1 MIKSKWGR
9 IINFSTIAVPL
20 DLEGEMAYSCS
31 KSAIEKMSRIMSKEL
46 SSYNITINTIGPTP
60 VYTDL
65 IKVVPKDK
73 VEEIINMQ
81 SIKRFGT
88 FEDISNVTDFFISN
102 ESSFITGQKIYLG
115 GL

>member
-1 MIKSKWGR
+1 
-9 IINFSTIAVPL
+9 
-20 DLEGEMAYSCS
+20 
-31 KSAIEKMSRIMSKEL
+31 MSKEL

-65 IKVVPKDK
+65 IKVVPKDI

-88 FEDISNVTDFFISN
+88 FEDISNVTDFFIRD